1 MGKER
6 IEAYEQAMNVVCGE
20 CGNTD
25 GAQCDECW
33 VRRSWQNMNA
43 SDSALEEE
51 PKPKETFV
59 IDVTTILGQTFAIEA
74 DSMEDAWEKAKELV
88 NNREFF
94 DEHLHDKWSLDN
106 EWDSAEIA
114 NVVDGWDC
122 HGDEDFIA
130 PEIVGKYL
138 KGE

>member
-1 MGKER
+1 MATKKYSTGNGLIKTAVVLTDFIIMNLLLYWASR
-6 IEAYEQAMNVVCGE
+6 YLYVVHIQYPPYFEAE
-20 CGNTD
+20 
-25 GAQCDECW
+25 
-33 VRRSWQNMNA
+33 
-43 SDSALEEE
+43 
-51 PKPKETFV
+51 PKETFI

-122 HGDEDFIA
+122 HGEEDFMA
-130 PEIVGKYL
+130 PEIVDKYL
-138 KGE
+138 REKE